1 MNDFNTANSKSCFN
15 KNEKDCNIIS
25 LETPT
30 GTPISSVMLRTSAIP
45 SRERCL
51 MIIRP
56 YLHSLVTCQI
66 NTRMIMTIDL
76 LLYHV
81 ISLLAKRST
90 CFLYDEC
97 RNVLVITYEQ
107 LSG

>member
-45 SRERCL
+45 S
-51 MIIRP
+51 
-56 YLHSLVTCQI
+56 
-66 NTRMIMTIDL
+66 
-76 LLYHV
+76 
-81 ISLLAKRST
+81 
-90 CFLYDEC
+90 
-97 RNVLVITYEQ
+97 
-107 LSG
+107 